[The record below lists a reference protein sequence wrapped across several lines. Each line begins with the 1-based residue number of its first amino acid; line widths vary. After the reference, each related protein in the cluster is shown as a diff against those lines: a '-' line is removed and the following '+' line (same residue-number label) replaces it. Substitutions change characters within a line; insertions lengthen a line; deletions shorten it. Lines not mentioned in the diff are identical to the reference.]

1 MSNVNYRI
9 GGLFPKKR
17 NGQPNLI
24 LSDGLSIGA
33 NNTVV
38 SKGLNP
44 NRTDLNTSLDI
55 TTNPVRI
62 PGIDNF
68 INNWLVPQMTSTNNG
83 FDGKSLFATIASSA
97 IGKWTKQPRN
107 RTMAT
112 LVKVGYQGPGSG
124 NAATNNAYWNAK
136 GTKSDALDGLNLY
149 DAIKNIDYYDP
160 QAVWGDYDGSLE
172 LQSNFDREALLAK
185 LPGGMDEAGMH
196 GDGMHGDSSPD
207 YWYPNFLYTYT
218 EEGQGTS
225 LPGPV
230 LFLQPGNDLNI
241 DFSNRLAIPGLTLEQ
256 AQQATLISNSSYGND
271 GSDGL
276 GGNTSVN
283 YHFHGSHTNPGGF
296 GDNVVARYTT
306 GQNWTT
312 EIPFP
317 EDHGQGS
324 YWYHPHY
331 HPSVNQ
337 QVYGGLTGFA
347 QIGDPLSK
355 IPDFKDIPRNVAV
368 MKQLGVALDNGAPTL
383 TGWDSGTGNTQYMVT
398 VNGEFQ
404 PTADAGQGGWQS
416 LTLSNQSNKD
426 FYFITLENQ
435 NSDGGFQ
442 QLPIYIYG
450 EDGHQFPQIRSAKGN
465 LGSFSPKDADGRLT
479 GPTEYSQ
486 ADNTVALAPGKRV
499 DLLVYLPAGKTQ
511 LKSLSTSNSF
521 TEDGVKYSINNTGAY
536 KELST
541 SAEGKDGG
549 TAGPLAYFDVQDG
562 TPALPAVELDAQ
574 IAQANLGIEVQD
586 IEPTTVESEYDS
598 SQVPSVD
605 LFSDQWNPIK
615 KREFNWAKTV
625 LVGPEDEQD
634 AATQA
639 VIQEY
644 EEANP
649 GKTIDR
655 YRQLPIS
662 KQSGGRN
669 QASLENWLGYENP
682 FLINDHV
689 FPNGTL
695 SIAQL
700 GTIEEWDLKNW
711 SVNSPLKYIGHPFHI
726 HINDYQVKDSDTEL
740 GDKRNLED
748 VTMVN
753 ASGYKA
759 YNNKFGQ
766 VDQAEPFR
774 GEFYS
779 IDEATDPDLI
789 EKEGI
794 GYNSAGYADLA
805 TWGANNQTVRM
816 LFQDY
821 LGTYVFHC
829 HILPHEDAGMMQ
841 VLTVVENTDSSWIV
855 PVQGFSDSPEIEI
868 RLAQDFSPRFLQ
880 PDLRSFEKAERVQ
893 VGDLSDDF
901 VQDVVLTTES
911 SKKNKAGKVRVFDG
925 SVLSGG
931 ETSQFASFS
940 PYQTRLAPYA
950 FVEDFT
956 GDGQRELFTAG
967 FNEAKNDGSVDLENL
982 TVNGW
987 VSTNNQGEDW
997 NNVFEFNPF
1006 ESIST
1011 TVDFEGKRYGVTGD
1025 LSSDQ
1030 LGVVIADM
1038 NLDNFQDVV
1047 VAFKVGA
1054 EALRF
1059 IVLDGA
1065 ALSLS
1070 YQTGEM
1076 EGGYFPDTN
1085 VLADA
1090 VFVDSDLSDLSR
1102 LVLTSGFN
1110 SYAQSALENVVI
1122 TAESGSRSKQYT
1134 MQLQAGH
1141 FLATAVPDSTS
1152 GHAAHGGHGAHG
1164 ASPIQDERII
1174 NLRNDSLP
1182 VVLADELD
1190 LPDETESANPVLVGA
1205 QANGAV
1211 LLGDYLLIAQG
1222 NSANGNKSNSN
1233 QAINT
1238 TQQLVVNIPG
1248 LLEVTDQDLIGATDS
1263 DLTTTFNSDQV
1274 EQRGNLT
1281 GLAYLAYTG
1290 TTVAPSDQAQLS
1302 AGVLG
1307 QGESSQDLATT
1318 LLANYNDQITN
1329 YYGGEF
1335 DSLSVK
1341 EIVNGATQSLYGRE
1355 ADSKEIS
1362 LWQQLVQDGL
1372 DPSLIPLSVLQST
1385 SGADLFRVA
1394 FLSAGSQWSQFQ
1406 WATNANVDGSFGQG
1420 LQGDLSGF
1428 NLLSD
1433 ALTSVGGLSSWNE
1446 AQNEYDAY
1454 RETVLSALTGSEV
1467 SKSGFF

>member
-1 MSNVNYRI
+1 MSSVNYRI

-17 NGQPNLI
+17 DGQPNLI
-24 LSDGLSIGA
+24 LSEGLSIGA
-33 NNTVV
+33 DNTVV
-38 SKGLNP
+38 SNGLISTE
-44 NRTDLNTSLDI
+44 TDLNTALDI
-55 TTNPVRI
+55 TTNSVYI

-68 INNWLVPQMTSTNNG
+68 ITNWLVPQMTGTNNG
-83 FDGKSLFATIASSA
+83 LGGKSLFATIASSA
-97 IGKWTKQPRN
+97 IGKWTTQPRN

-124 NAATNNAYWNAK
+124 NSATNNDYWNAK
-136 GTKSDALDGLNLY
+136 GTKSDELNDQNLY
-149 DAIKNIDYYDP
+149 DAINNIDFYDP
-160 QAVWGDYDGSLE
+160 QAVWGNYNGSLE
-172 LQSNFDREALLAK
+172 LQSNFDKEALLAN
-185 LPGGMDEAGMH
+185 LPGGMHDGEMHGSGMH
-196 GDGMHGDSSPD
+196 GTGSPD
-207 YWYPNFLYTYT
+207 YWYPNFLYTYS
-218 EEGQGTS
+218 EQGQGTS

-241 DFSNRLAIPGLTLEQ
+241 DFSNLLSIPGLTQEQ

-271 GSDGL
+271 ASDGL

-355 IPDFKDIPRNVAV
+355 IPDFKDIPRNLAV
-368 MKQLGVALDNGAPTL
+368 MKQLGVSLENGAPTL

-435 NSDGGFQ
+435 NSDGSYE

-450 EDGHQFPQIRSAKGN
+450 EDGHQYPQIRAAKGN
-465 LGSFSPKDADGRLT
+465 LGSFSPKDADKRLT

-486 ADNTVALAPGKRV
+486 ADNAVSLAPGKRL
-499 DLLVYLPAGKTQ
+499 DLLVYLPEGKTQ
-511 LKSLSTSNSF
+511 LMSLATSNSF
-521 TEDGVKYSINNTGAY
+521 TEDGVKYSINNTGGY

-562 TPALPAVELDAQ
+562 TAALSAGELDSQ

-598 SQVPSVD
+598 SKVPSVD
-605 LFSDQWNPIK
+605 LFSSEWDPIK
-615 KREFNWAKTV
+615 KREFNWAKGV

-634 AATQA
+634 AATQS

-644 EEANP
+644 EKANP
-649 GKTIDR
+649 GKTIER

-662 KQSGGRN
+662 KNSGSQK
-669 QASLENWLGYENP
+669 QAPLEDWLGYENP

-689 FPNGTL
+689 FPNGSL

-740 GDKRNLED
+740 SDKRNLED

-753 ASGYKA
+753 SSGYKA

-766 VDQAEPFR
+766 LDQAEPFR

-779 IDEATDPDLI
+779 IDEATNPELI

-794 GYNSAGYADLA
+794 GYNSAGYANLA

-841 VLTVVENTDSSWIV
+841 ILTVVENTDSSWIV
-855 PVQGFSDSPEIEI
+855 PAQGFNDSSEIDI
-868 RLAQDFSPRFLQ
+868 RLAQDLSPRFLR
-880 PDLRSFEKAERVQ
+880 PDLSSFEKVERMQ

-925 SVLSGG
+925 SSLSGG
-931 ETSQFASFS
+931 ETSLLSSFS
-940 PYQTRLAPYA
+940 PYQSRLAPYA

-967 FNEAKNDGSVDLENL
+967 FNDANKDGSVDLNDL

-987 VSTNNQGEDW
+987 ISANNDGEDW
-997 NNVFEFNPF
+997 NNVFEFKPF

-1011 TVDFEGKRYGVTGD
+1011 TVQSEGSEYGVPD
-1025 LSSDQ
+1025 HLSSDQ

-1047 VAFKVGA
+1047 VAFKAGA
-1054 EALRF
+1054 EAIRF

-1076 EGGYFPDTN
+1076 EGGYFPDSN

-1090 VFVDSDLSDLSR
+1090 VFVDSGLADLSQ

-1122 TAESGSRSKQYT
+1122 TAESGSCSKQYT

-1141 FLATAVPDSTS
+1141 FLATAEPDSTS
-1152 GHAAHGGHGAHG
+1152 GHSGHGGHGGHG
-1164 ASPIQDERII
+1164 GSQMHDDRII

-1190 LPDETESANPVLVGA
+1190 LPDQTESANPVLVGA
-1205 QANGAV
+1205 QANGA
-1211 LLGDYLLIAQG
+1211 LLSGDYLLIAQG
-1222 NSANGNKSNSN
+1222 NSANGNESSSD

-1238 TQQLVVNIPG
+1238 TQQLVVNIAG
-1248 LLEVTDQDLIGATDS
+1248 LSEVTGQDLIGATDS
-1263 DLTTTFNSDQV
+1263 KFTTTFDADQV

-1281 GLAYLAYTG
+1281 SLAYLAYTG
-1290 TTVAPSDQAQLS
+1290 LTLSPSDQAQLS

-1307 QGESSQDLATT
+1307 QGECSQDLATT
-1318 LLANYNDQITN
+1318 ILADYNDQVTN
-1329 YYGGEF
+1329 YYGDEL

-1341 EIVNGATQSLYGRE
+1341 SIVNGATESLYGRQAE
-1355 ADSKEIS
+1355 KNEIRR
-1362 LWQQLVQDGL
+1362 WKQLVQDGL
-1372 DPSLIPLSVLQST
+1372 DPSLIPLGVLQST
-1385 SGADLFRVA
+1385 SGNDLYRVA

-1433 ALTSVGGLSSWNE
+1433 AMTSVGEISSWDE
-1446 AQNEYDAY
+1446 AQKEYDIY
-1454 RETVLSALTGSEV
+1454 QDTVLTAMTGSEV

>member
-1 MSNVNYRI
+1 MSSVHYRI

-24 LSDGLSIGA
+24 LSDGLSMGA
-33 NNTVV
+33 DQTVV
-38 SKGLNP
+38 SNGLNP
-44 NRTDLNTSLDI
+44 NQSDLNTALDI
-55 TTNPVRI
+55 TTNSVRI
-62 PGIDNF
+62 PGMDNF
-68 INNWLVPQMTSTNNG
+68 IRDWLVPQMTDTSKG
-83 FDGKSLFATIASSA
+83 ISKGKSLFATIAMSA
-97 IGKWTKQPRN
+97 IGNWTTQPRN
-107 RTMAT
+107 ETMST
-112 LVKVGYQGPGSG
+112 LVKVGYKGPGSG
-124 NAATNNAYWNAK
+124 NAATNNAYWNAD
-136 GTKSDALDGLNLY
+136 GTKNDELDGKNLY
-149 DAIKNIDYYDP
+149 QEIQKVSNYDP
-160 QAVWGDYDGSLE
+160 TAIWGDYNGSLE
-172 LQSNFDREALLAK
+172 LQSDFDKDALLTN
-185 LPGGMDEAGMH
+185 LPGGMHEGGMH
-196 GDGMHGDSSPD
+196 GDVSPD
-207 YWYPNFLYTYT
+207 YWYPTLLYTFG
-218 EEGQGTS
+218 EQGEGPS

-230 LFLQPGNDLNI
+230 LFVQPGNDLNI
-241 DFSNRLAIPGLTLEQ
+241 DFSNQLAIPGLTQEQ
-256 AQQATLISNSSYGND
+256 AQQATLIPNSSYGND
-271 GSDGL
+271 ASDGL

-283 YHFHGSHTNPGGF
+283 YHMHGSHTNPGGF
-296 GDNVVARYTT
+296 GDNVIARYTT

-312 EIPFP
+312 EMPFP

-324 YWYHPHY
+324 YWYHTHY

-337 QVYGGLTGFA
+337 QVYGGLSGFT
-347 QIGDPLSK
+347 QIGDPLSR
-355 IPDFKDIPRNVAV
+355 IPDFKDIPRNLAV
-368 MKQLGVALDNGAPTL
+368 MKQLGVALEDGAPTL
-383 TGWDSGTGNTQYMVT
+383 TGWDHGTGNTQYMVT

-416 LTLSNQSNKD
+416 VTLSNQSNKD
-426 FYFITLENQ
+426 FYFITLENED
-435 NSDGGFQ
+435 SDGNSK
-442 QLPIYIYG
+442 QLPLYIYG
-450 EDGHQFPQIRSAKGN
+450 EDGHQYPQIRAAKGN
-465 LGSFSPKDADGRLT
+465 LGSFSTTAADGSST
-479 GPTEYSQ
+479 TEYTQ
-486 ADNTVALAPGKRV
+486 ADNTVALAPGKRL
-499 DLLVYLPAGKTQ
+499 DLLVYLPEGKTQ
-511 LKSLSTSNSF
+511 LVSLPTKNSF
-521 TEDGVKYSINNTGAY
+521 SKDGNQYSISNTGGY

-541 SAEGKDGG
+541 ATKGKDGG
-549 TAGPLAYFDVQDG
+549 TAGPLAYFEVNDG
-562 TPALPAVELDAQ
+562 TPSLSSSEQDRQ
-574 IAQANLGIEVQD
+574 IAQANLGIEIQD
-586 IEPTTVESEYDS
+586 IEPTTEESEYDS
-598 SQVPSVD
+598 SKVPSVD
-605 LFSDQWNPIK
+605 LYSDQWDPIK
-615 KREFNWAKTV
+615 KREFNWAKGV
-625 LVGPEDEQD
+625 LVGPADEQD

-639 VIQEY
+639 AIKEY

-649 GKTIDR
+649 GKTIER
-655 YRQLPIS
+655 FRQLPIFRWF
-662 KQSGGRN
+662 GGRDT
-669 QASLENWLGYENP
+669 APPLENWLGYENP

-700 GTIEEWDLKNW
+700 GTIEEWVLKNW
-711 SVNSPLKYIGHPFHI
+711 SVGQIGPSKYIGHPFHI
-726 HINDYQVKDSDTEL
+726 HINDYQVKNSDTEL
-740 GDKRNLED
+740 IDKRNLED

-753 ASGYKA
+753 SSGWKA
-759 YNNKFGQ
+759 YNNNSGQ
-766 VDQAEPFR
+766 IDQAEPFR
-774 GEFYS
+774 GDFHS
-779 IDEATDPDLI
+779 IEEATNPEVI

-794 GYNSAGYADLA
+794 GYNSSGYADLG
-805 TWGANNQTVRM
+805 TWGANSQTIRM

-880 PDLRSFEKAERVQ
+880 PDLNSFEKAERLQ

-911 SKKNKAGKVRVFDG
+911 SKKNRSGMVKVFDG
-925 SVLSGG
+925 SSLLGS
-931 ETSQFASFS
+931 ETSQLASFS
-940 PYQTRLAPYA
+940 PYQSTLAPYA

-967 FNEAKNDGSVDLENL
+967 FNHAKKDGSIDLKDL

-987 VSTNNQGEDW
+987 VSANNQGEDW
-997 NNVFEFNPF
+997 KNVFEFNPF

-1011 TVDFEGKRYGVTGD
+1011 TVDSQGKRYGVTGD

-1054 EALRF
+1054 DALRF
-1059 IVLDGA
+1059 VVLDGA
-1065 ALSLS
+1065 ALSLN

-1076 EGGYFPDTN
+1076 EGGYFPDSN

-1090 VFVDSDLSDLSR
+1090 IFVDSSLSDLSQ

-1122 TAESGSRSKQYT
+1122 TAESGVHSKQFT

-1141 FLATAVPDSTS
+1141 FLATAEPDSTS
-1152 GHAAHGGHGAHG
+1152 GHGGHGGHGGSAVH
-1164 ASPIQDERII
+1164 DERIT

-1182 VVLADELD
+1182 VVLVDELD
-1190 LPDETESANPVLVGA
+1190 LPDRTESANPVLVGA
-1205 QANGAV
+1205 QANGA
-1211 LLGDYLLIAQG
+1211 LLSDDYLLIAQG
-1222 NSANGNKSNSN
+1222 NSVNGNESSSD

-1238 TQQLVVNIPG
+1238 TQQLVIHVPG

-1263 DLTTTFNSDQV
+1263 GLKSTFDAEQV
-1274 EQRGNLT
+1274 EQRSNLT
-1281 GLAYLAYTG
+1281 SLAYLAYTG
-1290 TTVAPSDQAQLS
+1290 TTVSPSDQAQLS

-1307 QGESSQDLATT
+1307 EGECAQDLAHVI
-1318 LLANYNDQITN
+1318 LEDFNDQVTN
-1329 YYGGEF
+1329 YYGGDL

-1341 EIVNGATQSLYGRE
+1341 EIVNGATESLYGRK
-1355 ADSKEIS
+1355 AQKSEIR
-1362 LWQQLVQDGL
+1362 LWKQLVKDGL
-1372 DPSLIPLSVLQST
+1372 SQPLIPLSVLQST

-1428 NLLSD
+1428 NVLSD
-1433 ALTSVGGLSSWNE
+1433 AMTSVGEISSWDD
-1446 AQNEYDAY
+1446 AQREYDIY
-1454 RETVLSALTGSEV
+1454 QDTVLTAMTGSEV

>member
-1 MSNVNYRI
+1 MSSVNYRI

-17 NGQPNLI
+17 NGHPNLI

-33 NNTVV
+33 DNTVV
-38 SKGLNP
+38 SNGLNP
-44 NRTDLNTSLDI
+44 NKSDLNTELDI
-55 TTNPVRI
+55 TTNSVHI

-68 INNWLVPQMTSTNNG
+68 INNWLVPQMTGTKKG

-97 IGKWTKQPRN
+97 IGNWTTQARN
-107 RTMAT
+107 RTMST
-112 LVKVGYQGPGSG
+112 LVKVGYQGPGSE
-124 NAATNNAYWNAK
+124 NSATNNAYWNAT
-136 GTKSDALDGLNLY
+136 GTKSDELNGQNLY
-149 DAIKNIDYYDP
+149 DAINNIKYYDP
-160 QAVWGDYDGSLE
+160 EAIWGDYSGSLE
-172 LQSNFDREALLAK
+172 LQSNFDKEALLAN
-185 LPGGMDEAGMH
+185 LPGGMNKGEMH
-196 GDGMHGDSSPD
+196 GDGLPD

-218 EEGQGTS
+218 EQGQSPS

-230 LFLQPGNDLNI
+230 LFLQPGNGLNI
-241 DFSNRLAIPGLTLEQ
+241 DFSNKLAIPGLTLEQ
-256 AQQATLISNSSYGND
+256 AQQATLIPNSSYGND
-271 GSDGL
+271 ASDGL

-355 IPDFKDIPRNVAV
+355 IPEFKDIPRNVAV
-368 MKQLGVALDNGAPTL
+368 LKQLGVALENGAPRL

-404 PTADAGQGGWQS
+404 PTADVGQGGWQS

-426 FYFITLENQ
+426 FYFITLKNQ
-435 NSDGGFQ
+435 NSDGDYE

-450 EDGHQFPQIRSAKGN
+450 EDGHQYPQIRAAKGN

-486 ADNTVALAPGKRV
+486 ADNTVALAPGKRL
-499 DLLVYLPAGKTQ
+499 DLLVYLPEGKTQ
-511 LKSLSTSNSF
+511 VASLATKNSF
-521 TEDGVKYSINNTGAY
+521 TEDGVKYSINNTGSY

-549 TAGPLAYFDVQDG
+549 TAGPLAYFDVKDG
-562 TPALPAVELDAQ
+562 TPSLSTSEQDSQ

-586 IEPTTVESEYDS
+586 IEPTTMESEYDLAK
-598 SQVPSVD
+598 VPSVD
-605 LFSDQWNPIK
+605 LFSSQWNPIR
-615 KREFNWAKTV
+615 KREFNWSKDV
-625 LVGPEDEQD
+625 LVGPKDEQD

-639 VIQEY
+639 AIQEY
-644 EEANP
+644 EDANP

-655 YRQLPIS
+655 YRKLPIF
-662 KQSGGRN
+662 KNTGGRN
-669 QASLENWLGYENP
+669 ATASLENWLGYENP

-711 SVNSPLKYIGHPFHI
+711 SINSPLKYIGHPFHI
-726 HINDYQVKDSDTEL
+726 HINDYQVQNSDTEL
-740 GDKRNLED
+740 TDKKNLED

-753 ASGYKA
+753 SSGYKA

-766 VDQAEPFR
+766 LDQAEPFR
-774 GEFYS
+774 GEFHS
-779 IDEATDPDLI
+779 IEEATNPELI
-789 EKEGI
+789 AKEGI
-794 GYNSAGYADLA
+794 GYNSAGYADLG
-805 TWGANNQTVRM
+805 TWGANSQKVRM

-841 VLTVVENTDSSWIV
+841 VLTVVENTDASWIV
-855 PVQGFSDSPEIEI
+855 PSQGVYNSQKIEI
-868 RLAQDFSPRFLQ
+868 RLAQDLSSRL
-880 PDLRSFEKAERVQ
+880 LRPCLSSFEKAARAQ

-911 SKKNKAGKVRVFDG
+911 SKKNKSGKVRVFDG
-925 SVLSGG
+925 GSLLAG
-931 ETSQFASFS
+931 ETSQLASFS
-940 PYQTRLAPYA
+940 PYESRLAPYA

-956 GDGQRELFTAG
+956 GDGRRELFTAG
-967 FNEAKNDGSVDLENL
+967 FNHAKKDGSINLKNL

-987 VSTNNQGEDW
+987 VSANNDGEDW
-997 NNVFEFNPF
+997 DNVFEFNPF

-1011 TVDFEGKRYGVTGD
+1011 TVTFEGRKYGVSD
-1025 LSSDQ
+1025 RLPSDQ

-1047 VAFKVGA
+1047 VAFKVGLD
-1054 EALRF
+1054 ALRF

-1065 ALSLS
+1065 ALSLN

-1076 EGGYFPDTN
+1076 EGGYFPDSN

-1090 VFVDSDLSDLSR
+1090 VLVDSSLKDLSQ

-1110 SYAQSALENVVI
+1110 NYAQSALENVVI
-1122 TAESGSRSKQYT
+1122 TAESGSNSKQYT

-1141 FLATAVPDSTS
+1141 FLATAVPDFLS
-1152 GHAAHGGHGAHG
+1152 GQSGHGGHGDLKSH
-1164 ASPIQDERII
+1164 DDRII
-1174 NLRNDSLP
+1174 NLRNESLP

-1190 LPDETESANPVLVGA
+1190 LPDETKSANPVLVGA
-1205 QANGAV
+1205 QANGA
-1211 LLGDYLLIAQG
+1211 LLSGDYLFIAQG
-1222 NSANGNKSNSN
+1222 NSANGNESSSD

-1238 TQQLVVNIPG
+1238 TQQLVIHLPG
-1248 LLEVTDQDLIGATDS
+1248 LLEVSGQDLIGATDS
-1263 DLTTTFNSDQV
+1263 KLKTTFDADQV

-1281 GLAYLAYTG
+1281 SLAYLAYTG
-1290 TTVAPSDQAQLS
+1290 RIMSPSDQAQLS

-1307 QGESSQDLATT
+1307 QGECAQDLANTI
-1318 LLANYNDQITN
+1318 LADYNDQVTN
-1329 YYGGEF
+1329 YYGGEL
-1335 DSLSVK
+1335 DHLSVK
-1341 EIVNGATQSLYGRE
+1341 AIVNGATESLYGRQAE
-1355 ADSKEIS
+1355 KDEIR
-1362 LWQQLVQDGL
+1362 LWKQLVHHGL
-1372 DPSLIPLSVLQST
+1372 DQSLIPLGVLQST
-1385 SGADLFRVA
+1385 SGTDSFRVA
-1394 FLSAGSQWSQFQ
+1394 FFSAGSQWSQFQ
-1406 WATNANVDGSFGQG
+1406 WATNANIEGSFGQG

-1433 ALTSVGGLSSWNE
+1433 AMTSVGEISSWDD
-1446 AQNEYDAY
+1446 AQTEYDAY
-1454 RETVLSALTGSEV
+1454 RETVIAALSGSQV